1 MYKKIVLLAKSKKHQ
16 NYCVAGKD
24 VDTGEWVRLISEEE
38 EIHNAVR
45 PENLIYSDET
55 EAQILDVIRAK
66 VKEVDEENINPN
78 QPENYIL
85 DKNYYLT
92 KIEEET
98 YNLDDMIDNTEKIF
112 FNDMNSISV
121 EDLQDIDNIH
131 SLVLIEPDIVRVRI
145 KNETDLI
152 ANVWYKGVWYN
163 NLTITDSRFNREYYN
178 EIIDEPRSFRDFK
191 IVVSLAEEYNNRHY
205 KLIASVI
212 EPQYYKANI

>member
-92 KIEEET
+92 SNPK
-98 YNLDDMIDNTEKIF
+98 
-112 FNDMNSISV
+112 
-121 EDLQDIDNIH
+121 Q
-131 SLVLIEPDIVRVRI
+131 
-145 KNETDLI
+145 
-152 ANVWYKGVWYN
+152 
-163 NLTITDSRFNREYYN
+163 NLTTLS
-178 EIIDEPRSFRDFK
+178 FK
-191 IVVSLAEEYNNRHY
+191 ISF
-205 KLIASVI
+205 KKSF
-212 EPQYYKANI
+212 

>member
-98 YNLDDMIDNTEKIF
+98 YNLDDMIDNTERIF

-163 NLTITDSRFNREYYN
+163 NLTITDSRFNTETPCSFVVHN
-178 EIIDEPRSFRDFK
+178 LDLIESIIMR
-191 IVVSLAEEYNNRHY
+191 
-205 KLIASVI
+205 
-212 EPQYYKANI
+212 

>member
-1 MYKKIVLLAKSKKHQ
+1 
-16 NYCVAGKD
+16 
-24 VDTGEWVRLISEEE
+24 
-38 EIHNAVR
+38 
-45 PENLIYSDET
+45 
-55 EAQILDVIRAK
+55 
-66 VKEVDEENINPN
+66 
-78 QPENYIL
+78 
-85 DKNYYLT
+85 
-92 KIEEET
+92 
-98 YNLDDMIDNTEKIF
+98 MIDNTERIF

-191 IVVSLAEEYNNRHY
+191 IVVSLTNTFKE
-205 KLIASVI
+205 L
-212 EPQYYKANI
+212 

>member
-98 YNLDDMIDNTEKIF
+98 YNLDDMIDNTERIF

-178 EIIDEPRSFRDFK
+178 EIIDEPRSFHQK
-191 IVVSLAEEYNNRHY
+191 QHLQLGWH
-205 KLIASVI
+205 L
-212 EPQYYKANI
+212 

>member
-98 YNLDDMIDNTEKIF
+98 YNLDDMIDNTERIF

-152 ANVWYKGVWYN
+152 ANVWYK
-163 NLTITDSRFNREYYN
+163 
-178 EIIDEPRSFRDFK
+178 PRSFRDFK

-212 EPQYYKANI
+212 EPQYYNANI

>member
-98 YNLDDMIDNTEKIF
+98 YNLDDMIDNTERIF

-191 IVVSLAEEYNNRHY
+191 IGVSLAEEYNNRHY

-212 EPQYYKANI
+212 EPQYYNANI

>member
-98 YNLDDMIDNTEKIF
+98 YNLDDMIDNTERIF

-178 EIIDEPRSFRDFK
+178 EIIYEPRSSRDFK
-191 IVVSLAEEYNNRHY
+191 IVVSLAEEYNNIHY

-212 EPQYYKANI
+212 EPQYYNANI

>member
-45 PENLIYSDET
+45 PENLIYSD
-55 EAQILDVIRAK
+55 VIRAK

-98 YNLDDMIDNTEKIF
+98 YNLDDMIDNTERIF

-152 ANVWYKGVWYN
+152 ANVW
-163 NLTITDSRFNREYYN
+163 T
-178 EIIDEPRSFRDFK
+178 
-191 IVVSLAEEYNNRHY
+191 EEF
-205 KLIASVI
+205 S
-212 EPQYYKANI
+212 

>member
-178 EIIDEPRSFRDFK
+178 EIIDKPRSFRDFK

-205 KLIASVI
+205 KLNASVI

>member
-55 EAQILDVIRAK
+55 EAQILDVLRAK

-98 YNLDDMIDNTEKIF
+98 
-112 FNDMNSISV
+112 
-121 EDLQDIDNIH
+121 
-131 SLVLIEPDIVRVRI
+131 
-145 KNETDLI
+145 
-152 ANVWYKGVWYN
+152 
-163 NLTITDSRFNREYYN
+163 
-178 EIIDEPRSFRDFK
+178 
-191 IVVSLAEEYNNRHY
+191 
-205 KLIASVI
+205 
-212 EPQYYKANI
+212 